1 MQQLA
6 TPVDMVNAGYH
17 KQVWMQVEGMERLEF
32 ERKGSMLVS
41 DLRQTYLPKI
51 PLAFT
56 TYLHAI

>member
-6 TPVDMVNAGYH
+6 PPIDKVNAGYH
-17 KQVWMQVEGMERLEF
+17 KQVRMQVEGMEF
-32 ERKGSMLVS
+32 ERKGSMLIS